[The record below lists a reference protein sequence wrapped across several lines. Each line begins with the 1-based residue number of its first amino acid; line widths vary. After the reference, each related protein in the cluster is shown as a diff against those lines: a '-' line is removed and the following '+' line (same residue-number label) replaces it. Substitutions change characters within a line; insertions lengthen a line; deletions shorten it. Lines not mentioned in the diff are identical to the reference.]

1 MATIAQPMA
10 ASRVPDVPVVGL
22 AGAMAA
28 LVVVAFSFQLY
39 MGRSTFASPWLTH
52 AHALT
57 FMGWVGIFLVQ
68 TTLGARG
75 PLELHRRLGWLAA
88 GWIVLMIAMGI
99 AVTVAMVR
107 RGTTPFFFRPQ
118 QFLVFDPVNVIVF
131 ALVTAAASAM
141 RRRTDWHAR
150 LHLSAMALLLG
161 PAFGRLLPLPLFRPL
176 AFESAAVACAIF
188 PIAGMIADK
197 RRRGAVHPAWWCG
210 LGALAA
216 MIVVI
221 EGIAYSPLGD
231 AIYASVTAGS
241 PGAGVPGLE
250 YPPRPSGPL
259 LTGR

>member
-1 MATIAQPMA
+1 MATIAQP
-10 ASRVPDVPVVGL
+10 SSVIRVPDVPVVGL

-57 FMGWVGIFLVQ
+57 FMGWIGIFLVQ

-131 ALVTAAASAM
+131 ALVSGWAIAW

-161 PAFGRLLPLPLFRPL
+161 PAFGRLLPLPLLTPV
-176 AFESAAVACAIF
+176 AFESAALACAIF

-210 LGALAA
+210 LGALVA
-216 MIVVI
+216 MIGVI
-221 EGIAYSPLGD
+221 EGVAYSPLGD
-231 AIYASVTAGS
+231 ALYRGTVAGS
-241 PGAGVPGLE
+241 PGEARPGLE
-250 YPPRPSGPL
+250 YPPPPAGPL
-259 LTGR
+259 ITGR

>member
-1 MATIAQPMA
+1 MATIAQPVPG
-10 ASRVPDVPVVGL
+10 SRVPDVPVVGM

-57 FMGWVGIFLVQ
+57 FMGWIGIFLVQ

-75 PLELHRRLGWLAA
+75 PLELHRKLGWVAA
-88 GWIVLMIAMGI
+88 GWIGLMVVLGT

-118 QFLVFDPVNVIVF
+118 QFLVFDPINVIVF
-131 ALVTAAASAM
+131 ALVTAAAIAL

-176 AFESAAVACAIF
+176 SFETAAVACAIF
-188 PIAGMIADK
+188 PLAGMIVDK

-210 LGALAA
+210 LAALAG
-216 MIVVI
+216 MLVVI
-221 EGIAYSPLGD
+221 EAVAYSPVGD
-231 AIYASVTAGS
+231 AIYAGVTAGS

-250 YPPRPSGPL
+250 YPPPPSGPL